1 MRRRSV
7 FVTSCDTDVRS
18 KDTKMRQQSNLCL
31 LDVLLVAGKFGNMKL
46 STQNKECISVYVII
60 RKSYLCVSLHNLK

>member
-1 MRRRSV
+1 M

-18 KDTKMRQQSNLCL
+18 KDAKIRQQSNLCL
-31 LDVLLVAGKFGNMKL
+31 LDVLRVAGIFANMKM
-46 STQNKECISVYVII
+46 STQDKECVNVRVIM